1 MTRVLLYS
9 DEPILAKGLES
20 VLRQIEGF
28 ELLPTSNSLA
38 SLMEQITQ
46 DAPDLVLMDL
56 TAEITFAVLSDMKHA
71 MSRSRI
77 VLWVNSIST
86 ELAFQAMGLGVRGI
100 LRKTLPTELQV
111 KCLQKVQ
118 AGELWFEKALTD
130 SFLCARRVALTQRE
144 GQLVSLLSQ
153 GLKNKEIATTLMIS
167 EGTVKVYLSRLFQKV
182 GVKDRFELAL
192 FGLKNLTTGQLPVGE
207 KGQLGGEGEAQP
219 VHLRESREDPPG
231 EERAGCR
238 HHCHAR
244 QANPPAIAPHQYGER
259 HRDVEQRGSRKGEH
273 QGREEHRAAG
283 GQGFARHGRFLARA
297 GERHGNHHQEEGAE
311 VAQRAGLIEKALG
324 AAVDAGI
331 EPDELRPVAGGRREL
346 EIEIDAGEE
355 RGGGRRPIEQA
366 SAAHGVG
373 LPARAIGA
381 IEEDVNRD
389 GEEQYTRR
397 AGRRRSP
404 ARIDRGGRQAGQE
417 DAEEGHECG
426 V

>member
-28 ELLPTSNSLA
+28 ELLPTSNTLS

-46 DAPDLVLMDL
+46 GAPDLVLMDL

-71 MSRSRI
+71 MNRSRI
-77 VLWVNSIST
+77 VLWVNNIST

-118 AGELWFEKALTD
+118 SGELWFEKALTD

-207 KGQLGGEGEAQP
+207 KGQRIGASSMPG
-219 VHLRESREDPPG
+219 LRSLVLDRPLEPQRVQQGPQRFGPP
-231 EERAGCR
+231 
-238 HHCHAR
+238 
-244 QANPPAIAPHQYGER
+244 
-259 HRDVEQRGSRKGEH
+259 
-273 QGREEHRAAG
+273 
-283 GQGFARHGRFLARA
+283 
-297 GERHGNHHQEEGAE
+297 
-311 VAQRAGLIEKALG
+311 
-324 AAVDAGI
+324 
-331 EPDELRPVAGGRREL
+331 LRP
-346 EIEIDAGEE
+346 I
-355 RGGGRRPIEQA
+355 
-366 SAAHGVG
+366 
-373 LPARAIGA
+373 
-381 IEEDVNRD
+381 VNR
-389 GEEQYTRR
+389 Y
-397 AGRRRSP
+397 
-404 ARIDRGGRQAGQE
+404 
-417 DAEEGHECG
+417 
-426 V
+426 